1 MLELIKSKWSDILN
15 QIKEE
20 YQVSDISFKT
30 WLKPL
35 EIHSV
40 DNNVIVILVTD
51 EQLGDLGIDMVKK
64 KYLFPIKATLQ
75 EFFDDEYEIKFIFPK
90 DIDKEDLSQTKSD
103 TFLQKVKSESNLNP
117 RYTFDNFIVGSN
129 NNFAYRSSLAVAEA
143 PGEMYNPLFLYGG
156 VGLGKTHLMQ
166 SIAHF
171 ILENNPNSKVLYV
184 TSEQFTNELIEKIGT
199 RKDSKDFAASEFR
212 EKYRNLDVLLIDDI
226 QFIIGKERTQLEFF
240 NTFNTLVNLNKQVI
254 ISSDKPPRDFDTLE
268 ERLRTRFDMGLTVDI
283 QAADYETRMAILKLK
298 SSLLQIKLDDDVL
311 MFLAENV
318 KSNIREL
325 EGALNRLV
333 AYSRIQNKGQTVTL
347 SMAENLLKDYIYQ
360 TENRKIT
367 IDLIAQTVA
376 EHFEIT
382 KEDLISNK
390 RSNNIAHP
398 RQICMYLCRTLTDLS
413 LSDIASYLGNR
424 NHTTILYGIEKIN
437 KEIKDHNEILINNI
451 DVLTKKISPQ

>member
-1 MLELIKSKWSDILN
+1 MLELIKSKWAEILE
-15 QIKEE
+15 QIKTD
-20 YQVSDISFKT
+20 YNVSDISYRT

-35 EIHSV
+35 EIYSV
-40 DNNVIVILVTD
+40 EDNVITILVND
-51 EQLGDLGIDMVKK
+51 EHLGNLGIDMVNK
-64 KYLFPIKATLQ
+64 KYFFPIKATLQ
-75 EFFDDEYEIKFIFPK
+75 EFFDDEYVIKFILPC
-90 DIDKEDLSQTKSD
+90 DIKNEESAPSKTDSY
-103 TFLQKVKSESNLNP
+103 LQKVKSESNLNP

-129 NNFAYRSSLAVAEA
+129 NNFAYSSSLAVAEA
-143 PGEMYNPLFLYGG
+143 PGQMYNPLFLYGG

-171 ILENNPNSKVLYV
+171 ILENNPNTKVLYV

-212 EKYRNLDVLLIDDI
+212 DKYRNLDVLLIDDI

-254 ISSDKPPRDFDTLE
+254 ISSDKPPKDFDTLE

-298 SSLLQIKLDDDVL
+298 SNLLNINFDDEVL
-311 MFLAENV
+311 KFLAENV

-333 AYSRIQNKGQTVTL
+333 AFSKIQNKGQTVTL
-347 SMAENLLKDYIYQ
+347 DMAENLLKDYIYQ

-367 IDLIAQTVA
+367 SDLIAQIVA
-376 EHFEIT
+376 EHFEIS
-382 KEDLISNK
+382 KEELISKK
-390 RSNNIAHP
+390 RTSTIAHP
-398 RQICMYLCRTLTDLS
+398 RQIFMYLCRTLTDMS
-413 LSDIASYLGNR
+413 LVDIANYLGGR
-424 NHTTILYGIEKIN
+424 NHTTVLYGIEKID
-437 KEIKDHNEILINNI
+437 KEIKDNNEILINNI
-451 DVLTKKISPQ
+451 EVLTKKISPQ